1 MREKQHRPSE
11 DNQIRIQK
19 IIADRGL
26 ASRRAA
32 EEWIREGVVRVN
44 GQIAELGQKADPRRD
59 RITVRG
65 KSLTMGD
72 LESKITLMMYKP
84 KGVICSN
91 EDPFH
96 SQTVF
101 DLLPPSFVKNRL
113 FCAGRLDKDSEGLVI
128 LTNDGDLAQRI
139 MHPSNAVIKR
149 YRVEIHKAFDKALIP
164 KLLEGRVVEG
174 EHLRFE
180 KVITGRE
187 LGPKTEKRLEIHL
200 NHGKKREIRRLLE
213 SFGYHVNLLHRFQI
227 GRLLLKGIPA
237 GECKLLKNKEIQSLF
252 N

>member
-1 MREKQHRPSE
+1 MPSE
-11 DNQIRIQK
+11 DSGIRIQK
-19 IIADRGL
+19 IIADRGI
-26 ASRRAA
+26 ASRRGA
-32 EEWIREGVVRVN
+32 EALIKEGQVTLN
-44 GQIAELGQKADPRRD
+44 GETAELGQKADPRRD
-59 RITVRG
+59 RITVNG
-65 KSLTMGD
+65 KMLTMGD

-84 KGVICSN
+84 KGFICSN

-96 SQTVF
+96 TQTVF
-101 DLLPPSFVKNRL
+101 ELLPPSYRKNRL

-139 MHPSNAVIKR
+139 MHPSFTVVKR
-149 YRVEIHKAFDKALIP
+149 YRVEVHKPFDKALTP
-164 KLLEGRVVEG
+164 KLLEGRVIEG

-180 KVITGRE
+180 KVILGRD

-213 SFGYHVNLLHRFQI
+213 SFGYYVNSLHRFQI
-227 GRLLLKGIPA
+227 GRLQLKGIPS
-237 GECKLLKNKEIQSLF
+237 GECKQLKNKEIESLF

>member
-1 MREKQHRPSE
+1 MPSE
-11 DNQIRIQK
+11 NPEIRLQK

-32 EEWIREGVVRVN
+32 EEWIRDGLVKVN
-44 GQIAELGQKADPRRD
+44 GQVAELGQKADPRRD
-59 RITVRG
+59 RITVKG
-65 KSLTMGD
+65 KMLTMGD

-101 DLLPPSFVKNRL
+101 EMLPPSYRKNRL

-139 MHPSNAVIKR
+139 MHPSFTVIKR
-149 YRVEIHKAFDKALIP
+149 YRVEVHKPFDKALTP
-164 KLLEGRVVEG
+164 KLLEGRTVEG

-180 KVITGRE
+180 KVIYGQDS
-187 LGPKTEKRLEIHL
+187 GPKSEKRLEIHL

-213 SFGYHVNLLHRFQI
+213 SFGYHVKTLHRFQI
-227 GRLLLKGIPA
+227 GRLVLKGLPM
-237 GECKLLKNKEIQSLF
+237 GECRQLKNKEIDSLF

>member
-1 MREKQHRPSE
+1 MPSE
-11 DNQIRIQK
+11 DPEIRIQK

-26 ASRRAA
+26 SSRRGA
-32 EEWIREGVVRVN
+32 EEWIKDGLVRVN
-44 GQIAELGQKADPRRD
+44 GKIAELGQKADPRRD
-59 RITVRG
+59 RITVNG
-65 KSLTMGD
+65 KMLTMGD

-84 KGVICSN
+84 KGFICSN

-101 DLLPPSFVKNRL
+101 DLLPHSYRKNRL

-139 MHPSNAVIKR
+139 MHPSFTVIKR
-149 YRVEIHKAFDKALIP
+149 YRVEVHKPFDKALTP
-164 KLLEGRVVEG
+164 KLLEGRVLEG

-180 KVITGRE
+180 KVIYGRDM
-187 LGPKTEKRLEIHL
+187 GPKTDKRLEIHL

-227 GRLLLKGIPA
+227 GRLQLKGIPS
-237 GECKLLKNKEIQSLF
+237 GECKLLKNKEIDSLF